1 MNKPT
6 TTRTPPSFAALVQAF
21 FTEHLTQQRA
31 LSPRTVATY
40 RDAFVLFL
48 DFAKG
53 RLHKQPTA
61 IRLEE
66 ITPALI
72 LAFLEHLE
80 HERGNAVRSR
90 NARLAALRAFLK
102 FAGHRDVGALHV
114 VEQALGVPM
123 KRFER
128 PMLGFLSREEMLA
141 VIGKPDASWTS
152 QRDHLLLTMLY
163 NTGARVSEITGVR
176 VADVVLDGAACVHL
190 HGKGRKQRTVPL
202 WRSAV
207 KAIRAWLRTNP
218 ELTPT
223 SALLPNRDG
232 HPMTRTNVTQR
243 LALAVKVAG
252 RTHPSL
258 VDRHISPHTIRHT
271 TAMDLL
277 QSGEAI
283 TVIALWLGHES
294 PTTTHQYVEANLAM
308 KEKALAKLQDP
319 DTTPRRFRASD
330 SLLEFLKKL

>member
-1 MNKPT
+1 MSKLT
-6 TTRTPPSFAALVQAF
+6 TPRAPPSFAALAQSF

-31 LSPRTVATY
+31 MSPRTVATY

-48 DFAKG
+48 DFAMG
-53 RLHKQPTA
+53 SLHKQPTA
-61 IRLEE
+61 IRLDD

-72 LAFLEHLE
+72 LTFLDHLE
-80 HERGNAVRSR
+80 HERGNAVRTR

-141 VIGKPDASWTS
+141 IIGKPGPGWTS
-152 QRDHLLLTMLY
+152 QRDHLLLHMLY
-163 NTGARVSEITGVR
+163 NTGARVSEIIGVR
-176 VADVVLDGAACVHL
+176 LADVVLDGAACVHL
-190 HGKGRKQRTVPL
+190 HGKGRKQRTMPL
-202 WRSAV
+202 WRSTV
-207 KAIRAWLRTNP
+207 KAVRAWLKLNP
-218 ELTPT
+218 DLMAT

-243 LALAVKVAG
+243 LALAVKAA
-252 RTHPSL
+252 TPELPSL
-258 VDRHISPHTIRHT
+258 RDRHISPHTIRHT
-271 TAMDLL
+271 TAMHLL
-277 QSGEAI
+277 QSGEPI
-283 TVIALWLGHES
+283 EGIALWLGHES

-319 DTTPRRFRASD
+319 NTSTRRFRASD